1 MKKTISLFLALVM
14 CLTLCACSAS
24 NDAPKSNMNEEPPV
38 VVEEP
43 VAEPAETEA
52 QTVYTMGDTVSNGMF
67 EFTPTFEGFTD
78 EVANWPDQDYM
89 TPNGQISG
97 NNPFKASNEKVIMY
111 FSGNVK
117 YVGNSKSN
125 ETFWYDFTVDYDNG
139 YLFEFNENYNCGV
152 KAGDSWNYTNMIT
165 FEPLSSAKEGY
176 VRFCI
181 EVPQQLEADPENI
194 VIDFNICGS
203 TFRYRLG

>member
-1 MKKTISLFLALVM
+1 MKKIIALVLALAL
-14 CLTLCACSAS
+14 CLSLCACGGS
-24 NDAPKSNMNEEPPV
+24 NDVPKSNKNEEPTV

-43 VAEPAETEA
+43 VVEPAETEA

-78 EVANWPDQDYM
+78 EVANWPDQDFL

-97 NNPFKASNEKVIMY
+97 NNPFKASSEKVIMY

-125 ETFWYDFTVDYDNG
+125 ETFWYDFTVDYADG
-139 YLFEFNENYNCGV
+139 YLFEFNEGYNCGV
-152 KAGDSWNYTNMIT
+152 KAGDSWNYSNKIT
-165 FEPLSSAKEGY
+165 FEPLSSVKEGY

-181 EVPQQLEADPENI
+181 EVPAQLETDNENI

-203 TFRYRLG
+203 TFQYRLG